1 MTLRTISYGGGVQS
15 TVMLVLA
22 AQGRIDYSVALFANV
37 GDDSENPATLAY
49 VEQYAKPFAA
59 AHGIALHELRRT
71 WRDGRQTTLLE
82 SVAGDNATIRIP
94 VYMASG
100 APGRR
105 ACTDEWKR
113 QVIARWQRAHGATA
127 DNPAV
132 CGLGISWDEM
142 QRMREDSNIAWQ
154 TLEYPL
160 IDLRLTRQDC
170 RNIIAAAG
178 LPVPPKSSC
187 FFCPF
192 HRRAEWQTM
201 KRTQPEL
208 FGRAVALEQ
217 RINEK
222 RAAMGKDAVFLHT
235 SCKPLEDA
243 VADQMVLFED
253 DDCISGYCFV

>member
-1 MTLRTISYGGGVQS
+1 MKTLSYGGGVQS
-15 TVMLVLA
+15 TALLVLA
-22 AQGRIDYSVALFANV
+22 AQGKIDYTVALFANV

-49 VEQYAKPFAA
+49 VEQHAKPYAVA
-59 AHGIALHELRRT
+59 NGIVLHELRRT
-71 WRDGRQTTLLE
+71 WRDGHQTTLYQ
-82 SVAGDNATIRIP
+82 SVTSDHATIRIP

-113 QVIARWQRAHGATA
+113 QVIARWHKQNGATP
-127 DNPAV
+127 DDPAV

-160 IDLRLTRQDC
+160 INLRLTRQDC

-187 FFCPF
+187 WFCPF
-192 HRRAEWQTM
+192 HRRSEWQDM

-208 FGRAVALEQ
+208 FERAVALEQ

-222 RAAMGKDAVFLHT
+222 RTAMGKDTVFLHT
-235 SCKPLEDA
+235 SCKPIGLA
-243 VADQMVLFED
+243 VSDQMALFED
-253 DDCISGYCFV
+253 AACDSGYCFV